1 MYIDG
6 QIEHPGNKGRKI
18 VEKIPAFKI
27 VIERIGSK
35 FRHSI
40 PSIDEIFVD
49 KENTNFVM
57 TLEYCEDEPLNKG
70 DNIRFH
76 VYITKECV

>member
-6 QIEHPGNKGRKI
+6 QIEHTGNKGRKI
-18 VEKIPAFKI
+18 VEKIPSFKI
-27 VIERIGSK
+27 SIERIDSK

-40 PSIDEIFVD
+40 PYINEIFVD

-57 TLEYCEDEPLNKG
+57 ILEYCEDEPLNKG
-70 DNIRFH
+70 DTIKFR
-76 VYITKECV
+76 VYISKECV